1 MKAMQKSL
9 NYNHTLYA
17 CYAGYITQAIVNN
30 FAPLLFLTFAASFSL
45 TLDRIALIT
54 TLNFAVQLLT
64 DLLSVKYVDRIGYRK
79 CVVAAHVFSVLG
91 LVGLAVL
98 PSLTG
103 HPYAG
108 ILVSVVLYAIGGGLI
123 EVLISP
129 IVEACPTERK
139 EAAMS
144 LLHSFYCWGHVGV
157 ILLSTLFFRLAGIQ
171 HWQVLALLW
180 ALIPLVNCF
189 AFARVPIL
197 PVTGDKEPL
206 SLKELVTNRLFWI
219 FMIIM
224 ICAGASE
231 HSMSQWAS
239 AYAESALGVVK
250 MVGDLAGPGGFAFL
264 MGTSRALYG
273 KYSERIPL
281 RTAMTLSALLCIAS
295 YALATLTHQPLYGL
309 IGCALCGFSVGLF
322 WPGTF
327 SLMAVRM
334 PGAGTAMY
342 ALMALAGDV
351 GCSLGP
357 TIVGF
362 AANALNNDLKAGL
375 LYAMVFPL
383 LILVGIRLLK
393 PKEKT

>member
-1 MKAMQKSL
+1 
-9 NYNHTLYA
+9 
-17 CYAGYITQAIVNN
+17 
-30 FAPLLFLTFAASFSL
+30 
-45 TLDRIALIT
+45 
-54 TLNFAVQLLT
+54 
-64 DLLSVKYVDRIGYRK
+64 
-79 CVVAAHVFSVLG
+79 
-91 LVGLAVL
+91 
-98 PSLTG
+98 
-103 HPYAG
+103 
-108 ILVSVVLYAIGGGLI
+108 
-123 EVLISP
+123 
-129 IVEACPTERK
+129 
-139 EAAMS
+139 
-144 LLHSFYCWGHVGV
+144 
-157 ILLSTLFFRLAGIQ
+157 
-171 HWQVLALLW
+171 
-180 ALIPLVNCF
+180 
-189 AFARVPIL
+189 
-197 PVTGDKEPL
+197 
-206 SLKELVTNRLFWI
+206 
-219 FMIIM
+219 
-224 ICAGASE
+224 
-231 HSMSQWAS
+231 MSQWAS

-250 MVGDLAGPGGFAFL
+250 TVGDLAGPGGFAFL

-383 LILVGIRLLK
+383 LILIGIRLLK